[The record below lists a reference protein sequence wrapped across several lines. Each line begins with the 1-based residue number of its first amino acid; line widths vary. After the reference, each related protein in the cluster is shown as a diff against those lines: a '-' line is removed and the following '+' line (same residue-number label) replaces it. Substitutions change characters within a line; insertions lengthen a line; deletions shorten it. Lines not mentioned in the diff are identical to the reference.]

1 MNAWARHTSGE
12 VTDLG
17 YQSVESASSH
27 FYLNNKPSVAA
38 LWTDIAPQFTPAQ
51 DALMLGGEVSMW
63 YKTPCSLLPTAK
75 RYELTDCLV
84 MVGLHQVG
92 QLLLH

>member
-63 YKTPCSLLPTAK
+63 YKVPCYCHLQS
-75 RYELTDCLV
+75 
-84 MVGLHQVG
+84 GWS
-92 QLLLH
+92 